1 VELAGGNCRRM
12 GSDAFDAVKPFE
24 VCDDGVLCPRV
35 LFNEPLDHAHGFD
48 LGAVVP
54 GRLRYG

>member
-1 VELAGGNCRRM
+1 M

-24 VCDDGVLCPRV
+24 VCDDGVPCPRV